1 MGKGFIKVE
10 LFTAR
15 ESKPVS
21 EGNIFVLKSTSV
33 DFDNGQILSTDSS
46 GITNLLEVDTPDI
59 QLSESNNLDQI
70 PYVVYDLYVRA
81 PGYKD
86 AVVEGV
92 QVFPN
97 EVSIQQIGMIPT
109 AKEREFLEEL
119 EYNYIP
125 AHKLVEEMSR
135 ESDFQSEVSIRSLV
149 DEVPRDKVEE
159 PIFKTKVLTR
169 PYIPEYITV
178 HLGAPSSYAENVT
191 VRFPEYIKNV
201 ASSEIYPT
209 WPEPAIR
216 ANIYCQISFALNR
229 VYTEWY
235 RNMGYNFHITNSTAY
250 DQYFVKGR
258 NIFENI
264 SRIVDDIFNEYIT
277 RVGYMEPM
285 LAQYCNGTTVSCKGL
300 SQWGT
305 VEFANNGYGYM
316 EILKNYYGDNI
327 ELKKSSDIRGIE
339 ESYGGTPL
347 KIGSTGEDVET
358 IQKQLNRIS
367 NNYPA
372 ISKIEPVNGEFD
384 SQTEAAVKAFQRI
397 FNLYSDGIVGKST
410 WYKISGIYVGVKK
423 LAELESEGEKIEGT
437 GTYPGYLLKQ
447 GSTGDAVVEMQYYLN
462 VISQYYEEIPP
473 ISNDSI
479 FGADTLDA
487 VIQFQKKFGLDVDG
501 IVGRQTWDKIYSVY
515 KDVINGNNKPE
526 NDGSPYPGYLL
537 REGSRGNDVTKLQ
550 TYLRAIS
557 DKYPSIKRINVD
569 GIFGKGTRQAVID
582 FQKYFSLS
590 PDGIVGKMTW
600 DKIVQVYKK
609 L

>member
-15 ESKPVS
+15 ESVPVP

-33 DFDNGQILSTDSS
+33 DFDKGQILSTDSS
-46 GITNLLEVDTPDI
+46 GITNLLEVDAPDI
-59 QLSESNNLDQI
+59 QLSESANSDQV
-70 PYVVYDLYVRA
+70 PYSVYDLYVRA

-86 AVVEGV
+86 AAVEGV

-97 EVSIQQIGMIPT
+97 EVSIQQIEMIPT

-125 AHKLVEEMSR
+125 PHQLVE
-135 ESDFQSEVSIRSLV
+135 DI
-149 DEVPRDKVEE
+149 PRVQVEE
-159 PIFKTKVLTR
+159 PTFQSKVLIR

-191 VRFPEYIKNV
+191 VKFPEYIKNV

-229 VYTEWY
+229 IYTEWY
-235 RNMGYNFHITNSTAY
+235 RNMGYNFQITNSTAY

-258 NIFENI
+258 NIFQNI

-277 RVGYMEPM
+277 RAGYMEPM
-285 LAQYCNGTTVSCKGL
+285 LAQYCNGTTVTCKGL

-305 VEFANNGYGYM
+305 VEFANNGYGTM

-327 ELKKSSDIRGIE
+327 ELKRTSDIRGIE
-339 ESYGGTPL
+339 ESYGGISL
-347 KIGSTGEDVET
+347 NIDSTGEDVEI
-358 IQKQLNRIS
+358 IQRQLNRIS

-372 ISKIEPVNGEFD
+372 IPKIEPVNGKFD
-384 SQTEAAVKAFQRI
+384 LQTEASVKAFQRI
-397 FNLYSDGIVGKST
+397 FNLYVDGIVGKST

-447 GSTGDAVVEMQYYLN
+447 GATGEAVTKMQYYLN
-462 VISQYYEEIPP
+462 VIAQYYQEIPLI
-473 ISNDSI
+473 ISDSI
-479 FGADTLDA
+479 FGVDTLDA

-515 KDVINGNNKPE
+515 KDIIDGNNKPE
-526 NDGSPYPGYLL
+526 NEGAPYPGYLL
-537 REGSRGNDVTKLQ
+537 REGSRGNDVNKLQ
-550 TYLRAIS
+550 TYLRSIS
-557 DKYPSIKRINVD
+557 DKYTSIKRINVD
-569 GIFGKGTRQAVID
+569 GIFGKATRQAVID
-582 FQKYFSLS
+582 FQKYFNLS
-590 PDGIVGKMTW
+590 PDGIVGPMTW
-600 DKIVQVYKK
+600 DRIVQVYRE